1 MKSIVLPL
9 LCHLQG
15 LANSENLSTSWQ
27 PPARTEAGL
36 WAAWFGNIAGIW
48 YSYLLCKSANMTGT
62 SQNRRQ
68 ALKEN
73 WAVCCNKNKDCSDL
87 THFGVTA
94 FTHHSDFLFEKR
106 QSVAKYKVQNS
117 WHLPSFAHLRNGTF
131 PWQTEPQQHSWPFGI
146 TAQAFPQFGQ
156 SFFFQKPTSGKY
168 QQNSQLSVHLLP
180 LFAVRNSVFRLK
192 AQSTVIQKKEFD

>member
-117 WHLPSFAHLRNGTF
+117 LKEWHLPLANRTPAALLAIWNHSPGLSPVWTIFFFSKTHLRQV
-131 PWQTEPQQHSWPFGI
+131 PTEQP
-146 TAQAFPQFGQ
+146 ALC
-156 SFFFQKPTSGKY
+156 TSA
-168 QQNSQLSVHLLP
+168 
-180 LFAVRNSVFRLK
+180 AV
-192 AQSTVIQKKEFD
+192 ICCEEFCV